1 MALRFE
7 FDPVLKILLIRVDGL
22 FTDEALREYYRA
34 SRKYSTATDA
44 HAVITDFSAVTEF
57 AASGEMVRHL
67 ASQEPA
73 IPHPERPRILVA
85 PQTVAYGLSRMF
97 QIAGESTRPTLS
109 VVHTMDEAIAA
120 LGIQSPHFE
129 PLA

>member
-1 MALRFE
+1 L
-7 FDPVLKILLIRVDGL
+7 
-22 FTDEALREYYRA
+22 
-34 SRKYSTATDA
+34 RKYSTATNA
-44 HAVITDFSAVTEF
+44 SAAITDFSAVTEF
-57 AASGEMVRHL
+57 AVSGEIIRDL
-67 ASQEPA
+67 AGEEPA
-73 IPHPERPRILVA
+73 ISDTERPRILVA

-97 QIAGESTRPTLS
+97 QITGESTRPTLS